1 MLPIPLQISCENFF
15 LDQDNNFN
23 LISLSILITCLQD
36 NTGIQILREEVIC

>member
-1 MLPIPLQISCENFF
+1 MLPIPLQVSGEKFF

-36 NTGIQILREEVIC
+36 YIWILWEEVTC

>member
-1 MLPIPLQISCENFF
+1 MLPIPLQISCENVF

-36 NTGIQILREEVIC
+36 NIQILWEEVIC